1 MSSQTKKQKL
11 LDDHEVI
18 EVVVASS
25 GCVAAVT
32 ALAVLSSDNA
42 SMIFSGHRD
51 GTIRRWDNNHNSGKN
66 HDDPQQPRA
75 AVWTISACPDLTQHE
90 LYGREERL
98 GIAGLAV
105 RQQQQDDAA
114 AHPDDEQQHVV
125 LYSWNHQRE
134 DMRASNGI
142 PQKIMIWKC
151 TTGERCSA
159 LMIDVGRSIDGTFA
173 NPLVSC
179 MVFCKLLVA
188 PPPAPSQQRKQPPQ
202 QQGAAPNNVEEANTA
217 TVVEKVWVDTV
228 LVGLQA
234 TCDTAAPTIIAST
247 TAATVVVAENAT
259 TTAASPAKQ
268 RPATTTTV
276 TTTGNLVPFHEQ
288 TRQRMRPWIVPGGF
302 VRALATVP
310 DKYVI
315 SVTETTT
322 RATTPTTTS
331 SPASSTPIATG
342 TTDDSTTRPSS
353 TNTATAATKAI
364 DGGGPAPMNHH
375 RDSVSVVLAQEEEV
389 GGETQAITLW
399 DITQP
404 GTVLHSLKLFDVITK
419 EWTSNLRGSVYGIA
433 VSGEAKQQRM
443 MLFTTAS
450 SGCNTTGQLSVVD
463 LPEHSTTTCANDDDD
478 DGLQEVSIRGSYEI
492 SCGIASTGYGDWFA
506 LSGGESVAGN
516 ANDDTKL
523 HDVASIYS
531 INDISKSLEKDS
543 AVAAAGDMRQ
553 LEQQVRIVLPRQP
566 PGPDDEPSS
575 TMSRLTT
582 LSLGSHLI
590 AGYTNGTIV
599 CARPRIGLA
608 KEDSSATNATTNEL
622 ASCSTATR
630 GLRGCT
636 MCPHLSAQATNP
648 QLRNECTIM

>member
-1 MSSQTKKQKL
+1 LTFQCYTMSSQSKKQK

-51 GTIRRWDNNHNSGKN
+51 GTIRRWDSNHNHGN
-66 HDDPQQPRA
+66 NQHDPQQPRA
-75 AVWTISACPDLTQHE
+75 AVWTISACPDLTKHE

-105 RQQQQDDAA
+105 RQQQQDAA
-114 AHPDDEQQHVV
+114 AHQDDEQQHVV
-125 LYSWNHQRE
+125 IYSWNHQRE

-188 PPPAPSQQRKQPPQ
+188 PPPQQQKQPPQ
-202 QQGAAPNNVEEANTA
+202 QQGAAPNVEEANSTA

-247 TAATVVVAENAT
+247 TATVDVGVVAENAT
-259 TTAASPAKQ
+259 TAPPAKQ
-268 RPATTTTV
+268 RPATTTTTV
-276 TTTGNLVPFHEQ
+276 TTTTGNLVPFHEQ

-322 RATTPTTTS
+322 RVTTPTTS
-331 SPASSTPIATG
+331 SPASSTIATG

-353 TNTATAATKAI
+353 TNTATATKAF
-364 DGGGPAPMNHH
+364 DGVGSAPMNHH
-375 RDSVSVVLAQEEEV
+375 PDSVSVVLAKEEEV

-404 GTVLHSLKLFDVITK
+404 GTVLHTLKLFDGISK
-419 EWTSNLRGSVYGIA
+419 EWMSNVRGSVYGIA
-433 VSGEAKQQRM
+433 VSGAKRRM

-450 SGCNTTGQLSVVD
+450 SGCNTTGQLSVVN
-463 LPEHSTTTCANDDDD
+463 LPEHSTADANDDDD
-478 DGLQEVSIRGSYEI
+478 DGLQEVSIRGSYETG
-492 SCGIASTGYGDWFA
+492 CGISSTGYGDWFA
-506 LSGGESVAGN
+506 LSGESVVSGS

-523 HDVASIYS
+523 HHVASIYS
-531 INDISKSLEKDS
+531 INDISKALEKGS
-543 AVAAAGDMRQ
+543 AVAAADDMRQ
-553 LEQQVRIVLPRQP
+553 LEQVRIVLPRQP
-566 PGPDDEPSS
+566 PCPGDEPSS

-608 KEDSSATNATTNEL
+608 KEDSATNGTTNEL